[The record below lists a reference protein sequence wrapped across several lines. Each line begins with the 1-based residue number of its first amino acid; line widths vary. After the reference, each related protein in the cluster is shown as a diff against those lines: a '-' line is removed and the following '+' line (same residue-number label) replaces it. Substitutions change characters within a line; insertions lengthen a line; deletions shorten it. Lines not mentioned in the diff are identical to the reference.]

1 MSLRSRALMMS
12 SARAGIGV
20 ASIFA
25 PSVSARITGYPA
37 EHDNATS
44 RMVGRLFGV
53 RELLLAWLVVDA
65 VRRPEGA
72 MGAPRA
78 PGVAPAAGRTSLA
91 AGRKVT

>member
-12 SARAGIGV
+12 SARAGIGM

-37 EHDNATS
+37 EHDNATA
-44 RMVGRLFGV
+44 RMIGRLFGV

-65 VRRPEGA
+65 VRRPEVLWA
-72 MGAPRA
+72 RLARQASRPLRA
-78 PGVAPAAGRTSLA
+78 ELP
-91 AGRKVT
+91 